1 MPCAPCCEKKRGV
14 EAATGCC
21 PGKNHKLPVNQT
33 SGFCA
38 GPLHVW
44 LAPVDR
50 YGLEVCKNDA
60 AMHRRVSFQKG
71 RGAGQLYRMPVAWG
85 EGTAKR
91 KARENTQE
99 DYDRWRYH
107 YPEFDTT
114 QRWAKV
120 PSQALSDDLV
130 EALRK

>member
-1 MPCAPCCEKKRGV
+1 MPCAPRCEKKRGV

-38 GPLHVW
+38 GPLHVR

-99 DYDRWRYH
+99 G
-107 YPEFDTT
+107 
-114 QRWAKV
+114 
-120 PSQALSDDLV
+120 
-130 EALRK
+130 